1 MRAGRAELTVGLVPQ
16 GGAFWIA
23 GVLYLENIVRA
34 ALSLDAGRPEFCF
47 IADAEHPLDSGSGL
61 TLDVP
66 VYFYTHRSHDRWSHA
81 ARNSVLSG
89 RLPRSLETLAS
100 RLNLSVL
107 FPLQIPPGERLPVP
121 WIGWI
126 PDFQHKRQPQFFSD
140 VERAVRDSR
149 FRRFVDE
156 ASHVIVSSQDAHA
169 DLMRW
174 FPTTDARVSVFH
186 FRTML
191 DPRWFGLSPRAV
203 ADRLDLPLKYLT
215 YPSQLWVHKNHRTV
229 LAALSLLRAR
239 GRTDVV
245 LVCTGREHDF
255 RCPEYALASVMV
267 SGVRAKSTSSRKVPP
282 SSHSGT
288 ISSLRP
294 FRGRRWP
301 TRVMSI

>member
-1 MRAGRAELTVGLVPQ
+1 MRAERAELTVGLVPQ

-149 FRRFVDE
+149 FRRIVDE
-156 ASHVIVSSQDAHA
+156 ASHVIVSSPDAGSHA
-169 DLMRW
+169 LVSDNRRARKRFPLPDGARSVLVWPESAGGCRSARSSVEVSDLSEPALGAQESPHGIGGVEFVKGQKEDGYR
-174 FPTTDARVSVFH
+174 AGVHR
-186 FRTML
+186 
-191 DPRWFGLSPRAV
+191 PRA
-203 ADRLDLPLKYLT
+203 
-215 YPSQLWVHKNHRTV
+215 
-229 LAALSLLRAR
+229 
-239 GRTDVV
+239 
-245 LVCTGREHDF
+245 
-255 RCPEYALASVMV
+255 
-267 SGVRAKSTSSRKVPP
+267 
-282 SSHSGT
+282 
-288 ISSLRP
+288 
-294 FRGRRWP
+294 
-301 TRVMSI
+301 